1 MLNGRRQPSLG
12 RTSRVNRE
20 VYARF
25 CERLAVR
32 VRGPTRQSI
41 LGRRWSIE
49 HAFLPR
55 QEHYARINRLGV
67 LVAAQDHLY
76 LAGPSLRK
84 YWGEQRANWV
94 TPLRAYLDHKVQIS
108 TGTDAPVVPYS
119 PLWAIFHFVTRDT
132 ITGGVF
138 GANQRIT
145 REEALRLSTNNT
157 AYLNFEENVAGSL
170 EPGKFADLV
179 VLSGDI
185 MTCPE
190 REIPNLKIL
199 MTMVNGRIVF
209 QHREFPP
216 QLR

>member
-1 MLNGRRQPSLG
+1 M
-12 RTSRVNRE
+12 
-20 VYARF
+20 
-25 CERLAVR
+25 
-32 VRGPTRQSI
+32 
-41 LGRRWSIE
+41 
-49 HAFLPR
+49 
-55 QEHYARINRLGV
+55 
-67 LVAAQDHLY
+67 
-76 LAGPSLRK
+76 
-84 YWGEQRANWV
+84 
-94 TPLRAYLDHKVQIS
+94 
-108 TGTDAPVVPYS
+108 PYS

>member
-1 MLNGRRQPSLG
+1 MDCNDRRLKGGGRSTFGSGQVDGGRALMLNGRRQPSLG

-76 LAGPSLRK
+76 LAGPSQRK
-84 YWGEQRANWV
+84 YWG
-94 TPLRAYLDHKVQIS
+94 
-108 TGTDAPVVPYS
+108 
-119 PLWAIFHFVTRDT
+119 
-132 ITGGVF
+132 
-138 GANQRIT
+138 
-145 REEALRLSTNNT
+145 
-157 AYLNFEENVAGSL
+157 
-170 EPGKFADLV
+170 
-179 VLSGDI
+179 
-185 MTCPE
+185 
-190 REIPNLKIL
+190 
-199 MTMVNGRIVF
+199 
-209 QHREFPP
+209 
-216 QLR
+216 